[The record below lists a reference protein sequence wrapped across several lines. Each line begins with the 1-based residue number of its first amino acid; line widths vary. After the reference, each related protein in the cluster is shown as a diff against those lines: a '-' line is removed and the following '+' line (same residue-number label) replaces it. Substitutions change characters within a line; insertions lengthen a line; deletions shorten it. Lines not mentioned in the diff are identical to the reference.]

1 MKLHHFRKW
10 FCGLLPAVMLPL
22 LSISLQAQ
30 ATYTAQLRG
39 TVKDASGA
47 VVPKVTVTVTNPLT
61 QVSAVE
67 TTDEVG
73 RYIFTAL
80 KPASYTIK
88 VEAAGFKTI
97 VRSKVE
103 LRVSQQT
110 DLDFTLEL
118 GEITETV
125 QVTSE
130 STLLNTVSATLGTEV
145 TNRYI
150 VDMPLLDRGLT
161 QLTFLAPGVTEV
173 PGAGADAIKGTNF
186 VSNGQRNGTAEVRLD
201 GALASVSESGEG
213 GNTIVNYQPSLEII
227 QEFKV
232 SNNSYSAEYGN
243 NGGTVVSIVTKS
255 GTNDFHGSGW
265 WFARRPRFDANDFYS
280 NRDGQPKGDYKK
292 DEWGGSIGGPIK
304 KQRTF
309 FFFDFL
315 KTRNNS
321 PDAFTTTV
329 PTAAQKKGD
338 FSQTFNDDG
347 TLQQLF
353 NPFDV
358 HQDADGN
365 YIRTP
370 FAGNIIPDSLMDPV
384 AKNIMALYP
393 DPTGPGDDVTGRN
406 NFTKKFVSTNPSYQ
420 FDIKIDHVVTD
431 KTRIAGRYSRS
442 HATGEDP
449 YVSLHDNPSLLD
461 GGVSRENDQNV
472 VLEHNWAPTPTI
484 LWTNRLGVDRSYYN
498 QSATEYD
505 PAQVGFPP
513 NLNAYFGLKR
523 FPEIGPEEYG
533 YLGQSCCT
541 DTVKGQT
548 NWNYSSALSKVIGG
562 HNLKFGFEQ
571 RHMFT
576 NFWQPDYPTGQFA
589 FERSTTMQDV
599 FNPDSSQGNG
609 LASLLLGWGTWGHVG
624 TQPPVADKTKDQGFF
639 VQDDWK
645 VSQRLTLNLG
655 LRYEWSTP
663 FTERFN
669 RLVIVDYNG
678 DSGIDVPGFG
688 RLKGT
693 SYLAD
698 ANKRSADP
706 DRNNFGPRFGVA
718 YRLGQKT
725 VLRGGAGVYYG
736 YNVATNFQ
744 YVGTPWY
751 KNVTMYFSKD
761 GGVTPFASLSDPFPA
776 PAGFVGPPGPK
787 YGKLAQWGFDNG
799 YNLND
804 GLRNAEIYQWNV
816 GIERE
821 LPGNMLIEVN
831 YTANRS
837 THLPFNGY
845 DGTRNRNFIDR
856 ANRENYG
863 SDGLA
868 ELVDNPFQP
877 LFQGPNA
884 IFNEP
889 DSLYNDAQI
898 QRINLL
904 RPYPQFDG
912 SFGGY
917 PKFIANGRYN
927 ALQIR
932 FEKRYSHGLNFTGN
946 YTFSKMTDD
955 NSLGFNPWVGNLQT
969 TGELQDLTN
978 LKPEAS
984 VSGVDTPQRL
994 AFAVSY
1000 ELPIGRGKPLGNHMS
1015 RALDL
1020 AIGGWKL
1027 NSFVTFQSGNPVG
1040 IHMEESRLADGNQRP
1055 NVQGDPGGAGIR
1067 TVVDGNG
1074 SFFNESTFSDP
1085 GDQIPGNA
1093 PRYFSNLRSD
1103 GINNL
1108 DFSIFKIFNFREGMY
1123 LQLRAEFFNFTNTPR
1138 FDMPNTSFGST
1149 DFGLITSQSNQ
1160 SRHGQIGIRFVW

>member
-1 MKLHHFRKW
+1 MKPLSLKSVAFPLLTI
-10 FCGLLPAVMLPL
+10 LLPAL
-22 LSISLQAQ
+22 LFPSFAMAQ

-39 TVKDASGA
+39 TIKDSTGA
-47 VVPKVTVTVTNPLT
+47 VVPRATVNITNPAT
-61 QVSAVE
+61 QVSETV

-73 RYIFTAL
+73 RYIFPAL
-80 KPASYTIK
+80 KPAFYSVK
-88 VEAAGFKTI
+88 VEAAGFKTV
-97 VRSKVE
+97 VRSNIE
-103 LRVSQQT
+103 LRVNQQT

-118 GEITETV
+118 GEVTETV
-125 QVTSE
+125 EVTAE
-130 STLLNTVSATLGTEV
+130 STLLNTVSATLGTEI

-150 VDMPLLDRGLT
+150 VDMPLLDRALT
-161 QLTFLAPGVTEV
+161 NLTFLAPGVTEV
-173 PGAGADAIKGTNF
+173 PGAGADDIRGTNF

-201 GALASVSESGEG
+201 GGLSTVAESGEG
-213 GNTIVNYQPSLEII
+213 GNTIVNYQPSLEVV

-232 SNNSYSAEYGN
+232 QNNNYSAEYGN
-243 NGGTVVSIVTKS
+243 NGGTVVNIITKS

-265 WFARRPRFDANDFYS
+265 WFARRPRFDANDFFS

-304 KQRTF
+304 KQKSF

-315 KTRNNS
+315 KTRNDS
-321 PDAFTTTV
+321 PFTLTTTV
-329 PTAAQKKGD
+329 PTDLQRRGD

-347 TLQQLF
+347 TLQQIY
-353 NPFDV
+353 NPFDA
-358 HQDADGN
+358 HEDADGN
-365 YIRTP
+365 WIRTP
-370 FAGNIIPDSLMDPV
+370 FPSNVIPEGLIDPV
-384 AKNIMALYP
+384 ARNIMDLYP
-393 DPTGPGDDVTGRN
+393 DPTGPGDPITGRHN
-406 NFTKKFVSTNPSYQ
+406 YTQKLVSSYPSHQ
-420 FDIKIDHVVTD
+420 FDIKLDHILTD
-431 KTRIAGRYSRS
+431 KTRISGRYSRAHS
-442 HATGEDP
+442 SGST
-449 YVSLHDNPSLLD
+449 PSAEGQLLD
-461 GGVSRENDQNV
+461 AATNRGNDQNV
-472 VLEHNWAPTPTI
+472 VLEHNWAPTPSL
-484 LWTNRLGVDRSYYN
+484 LWTNRLGVDRSYYR
-498 QSATEYD
+498 QDSEELD
-505 PAQVGFPP
+505 PASVGFPP
-513 NLNAYFGLKR
+513 ELNAYFGLKR

-548 NWNYSSALSKVIGG
+548 LWNYSSALSKVIGG
-562 HNLKFGFEQ
+562 HNLKFGGEQ

-624 TQPPVADKTKDQGFF
+624 TQPPVADKTKDQGLFI
-639 VQDDWK
+639 QDDWK
-645 VSQRLTLNLG
+645 VSQRLTVNLG

-678 DSGIDVPGFG
+678 DAGVDVPGLG
-688 RLKGT
+688 RLRGT

-698 ANKRSADP
+698 SNKRSADV
-706 DRNNFGPRFGVA
+706 DRNNFGPRFGLA

-736 YNVATNFQ
+736 FNVATNFQ

-761 GGVTPFASLSDPFPA
+761 GGITPYASLSNPFPV
-776 PAGFVGPPGPK
+776 GFVGPPGPK
-787 YGKLAQWGFDNG
+787 YGKLSQWGFDNG

-831 YTANRS
+831 YTASRS

-845 DGTRNRNFIDR
+845 DGTRNRNFI
-856 ANRENYG
+856 NRENREKYG

-868 ELVDNPFQP
+868 ELVDNPFLP
-877 LFQGPNA
+877 FFQGPNA

-889 DSLYNDAQI
+889 DSLYNDPQI
-898 QRINLL
+898 ERIYLL
-904 RPYPQFDG
+904 RPYPQFAG

-917 PKFIANGRYN
+917 PEFNANARYN

-978 LKPEAS
+978 LRAEKS

-1000 ELPIGRGKPLGNHMS
+1000 ELPVGRGKALGNQMG

-1020 AIGGWKL
+1020 MVGGWKL

-1040 IHMEESRLADGNQRP
+1040 IHMNEGRLADGNQRP
-1055 NVQGDPGGAGIR
+1055 NVQGDPRGASIR

-1074 SFFNESTFSDP
+1074 NFFNESAFSDP
-1085 GDQIPGNA
+1085 GDQIPGSA
-1093 PRYFSNLRSD
+1093 PRYFSNLRAD
-1103 GINNL
+1103 GIKNL
-1108 DFSIFKIFNFREGMY
+1108 DFSIFKIFNIREGMY

-1138 FDMPNTSFGST
+1138 FGMPDTSFGSG
-1149 DFGLITSQSNQ
+1149 DFGLITYQANQ

>member
-1 MKLHHFRKW
+1 MRIVFMTLIFGLFSLMCLHPVF
-10 FCGLLPAVMLPL
+10 
-22 LSISLQAQ
+22 AQ
-30 ATYTAQLRG
+30 STYTAQLRG

-47 VVPKVTVTVTNPLT
+47 VVPKATITVTNPAT
-61 QVSAVE
+61 QVSATE
-67 TTDEVG
+67 TTDDVG

-80 KPASYTIK
+80 KPASYSLK

-97 VRSKVE
+97 VRSNVE

-118 GEITETV
+118 GEVTETV

-150 VDMPLLDRGLT
+150 VDMPLLDRSLT
-161 QLTFLAPGVTEV
+161 QLTFLAPGVTET
-173 PGAGADAIKGTNF
+173 PGSGADDLKGTNF

-201 GALASVSESGEG
+201 GALSSVSESGEG
-213 GNTIVNYQPSLEII
+213 GNTVVNYQPSLEII

-255 GTNDFHGSGW
+255 GTNEFHGSGW

-304 KQRTF
+304 KQKTF

-315 KTRNNS
+315 KTRNDT
-321 PDAFTTTV
+321 PGAFTTTV
-329 PTAAQKKGD
+329 PTAAQKNGD

-347 TLQQLF
+347 TLQQIF
-353 NPFDV
+353 NPYSV
-358 HQDADGN
+358 QQNADGN

-370 FAGNIIPDSLMDPV
+370 FAGNIIPNSMIDPV
-384 AKNIMALYP
+384 ARNMMALYP
-393 DPTGPGDDVTGRN
+393 DPTGPGDPITGRN
-406 NFTKKFVSTNPSYQ
+406 NFTKKFVDSEPGYQ

-431 KTRIAGRYSRS
+431 KTRIAARYSRAHS
-442 HATGEDP
+442 TAERP
-449 YVSLHDNPSLLD
+449 YPSLADNPTLLD
-461 GGVSRENDQNV
+461 GGTSRENDQNIM
-472 VLEHNWAPTPTI
+472 LEHNWSPTPTI

-498 QSATEYD
+498 QTATEYD

-576 NFWQPDYPTGQFA
+576 NFWQPDYPTGQFQ
-589 FERSTTMQDV
+589 FQRVTTMQDV
-599 FNPDSSQGNG
+599 FNPDYSQGNG
-609 LASLLLGWGTWGHVG
+609 LASLLLGWGTQGHVG

-639 VQDDWK
+639 IQDDWK
-645 VSQRLTLNLG
+645 VNQRLTLNLG

-678 DSGIDVPGFG
+678 DTGIDVPGLG
-688 RLKGT
+688 TLKGT

-706 DRNNFGPRFGVA
+706 DRNNFGPRLGVA
-718 YRLGQKT
+718 YRLDQKT

-751 KNVTMYFSKD
+751 KDVQMYFSKD
-761 GGVTPFASLSDPFPA
+761 GGINQFASLSDPFPA

-804 GLRNAEIYQWNV
+804 GIRNAEIYQWNV

-821 LPGNMLIEVN
+821 LAGNVLIEVN
-831 YTANRS
+831 YTASRS

-856 ANRENYG
+856 ANREKYG

-877 LFQGPNA
+877 FFQGPNA

-889 DSLYNDAQI
+889 DSPYNDPQI

-904 RPYPQFDG
+904 RPYPQFNG

-917 PKFIANGRYN
+917 PEFIANARYN

-955 NSLGFNPWVGNLQT
+955 NSLGFNPWIGNLQT

-978 LKPEAS
+978 LNAEKS

-1000 ELPIGRGKPLGNHMS
+1000 ELPIGRGKPLGGHMS
-1015 RALDL
+1015 RGLDL

-1040 IHMEESRLADGNQRP
+1040 THMDSGRLADGNQRP
-1055 NVQGDPGGAGIR
+1055 NVQGNPVGDDIR
-1067 TVVDGNG
+1067 TVVDNRGN
-1074 SFFNESTFSDP
+1074 FFNQSAFSDP
-1085 GDQIPGNA
+1085 GDQVPGNA
-1093 PRYFSNLRSD
+1093 PRYFSDLRSD
-1103 GINNL
+1103 GIKNL

-1138 FDMPNTSFGST
+1138 FSMPNTSYGST
-1149 DFGLITSQSNQ
+1149 DFGLITSQANQ

>member
-1 MKLHHFRKW
+1 MANHPLRKRLS
-10 FCGLLPAVMLPL
+10 GLLTTVLML
-22 LSISLQAQ
+22 SFFSTSSRAQ

-39 TVKDASGA
+39 TVKDATGA
-47 VVPKVTVTVTNPLT
+47 VVPKVTVTVTNPAT
-61 QVSAVE
+61 QVSEVT

-73 RYIFTAL
+73 RYIFPAL
-80 KPASYTIK
+80 KPSSYTIK
-88 VEAAGFKTI
+88 VEAAGFKTL
-97 VRSKVE
+97 VRSNIE
-103 LRVSQQT
+103 LRVSQQS
-110 DLDFTLEL
+110 DLDFALEL

-130 STLLNTVSATLGTEV
+130 SSLLNTVSATLGTEV

-150 VDMPLLDRGLT
+150 VDMPLLDRALSN
-161 QLTFLAPGVTEV
+161 LTFLAPGVTEV
-173 PGAGADAIKGTNF
+173 PDAGVDSIRGTNF
-186 VSNGQRNGTAEVRLD
+186 VSNGQRNGTAEIRLD
-201 GALASVSESGEG
+201 GGLSTVSESGEG

-232 SNNSYSAEYGN
+232 SNNSFSAEYGN
-243 NGGTVVSIVTKS
+243 NGGTVINIVTKS

-280 NRDGQPKGDYKK
+280 NRDGQGKGDYKK
-292 DEWGGSIGGPIK
+292 DEWGGSIGGPIRK
-304 KQRTF
+304 EKSF

-315 KTRNNS
+315 KTRNNA
-321 PDAFTTTV
+321 PGTFTTTV
-329 PTAAQKKGD
+329 PTEAQKRGD

-347 TLQQLF
+347 TLQQIF

-358 HQDADGN
+358 HQDAEGN
-365 YIRTP
+365 QIRSP
-370 FAGNIIPDSLMDPV
+370 FPNNIIPTSVIDPV
-384 AKNIMALYP
+384 ALNTINLYP
-393 DPTGPGDDVTGRN
+393 DPTGSGDAVTGRN
-406 NFTKKFVSTNPSYQ
+406 NFTKKYVTTNPSYQ
-420 FDIKIDHVVTD
+420 FDVKIDQIITD
-431 KTRIAGRYSRS
+431 KTRLSGRYSRAHS
-442 HATGEDP
+442 TGENP
-449 YVSLHDNPSLLD
+449 YVSLGDNPSLLD
-461 GGVSRENDQNV
+461 GGTSRGNDQNV
-472 VLEHNWAPTPTI
+472 VLEHTWTPTPTV

-498 QSATEYD
+498 QTATEYD

-513 NLNAYFGLKR
+513 SLNGYFGLKR

-548 NWNYSSALSKVIGG
+548 QWSYSSSLSKVLGG

-576 NFWQPDYPTGQFA
+576 NFWQPDYPTGQFGFA
-589 FERSTTMQDV
+589 RSTTMQDV
-599 FNPDSSQGNG
+599 FNPDYTQGNA
-609 LASLLLGWGTWGHVG
+609 LASLLLGWGTSGSHVG

-678 DSGIDVPGFG
+678 DTGIDVPGLG
-688 RLKGT
+688 RLHGT

-698 ANKRSADP
+698 DNKRTAGV
-706 DRNNFGPRFGVA
+706 DRNNLGPRLGFA
-718 YRLGQKT
+718 YRVDSKT
-725 VLRGGAGVYYG
+725 VVRGGAGMYYG
-736 YNVATNFQ
+736 FNVATNFQ

-751 KNVTMYFSKD
+751 KNVQVYFSKD
-761 GGVTPFASLSDPFPA
+761 GDVTHETLLSNPFPV
-776 PAGFVGPPGPK
+776 GFVGPPGPK

-804 GLRNAEIYQWNV
+804 GLRNAEIYQWNL

-821 LPGNMLIEVN
+821 LPGDMLIEIN
-831 YTANRS
+831 YSASRS

-845 DGTRNRNFIDR
+845 DGTRNRNFISR
-856 ANRENYG
+856 QNREAYG

-877 LFQGPNA
+877 FFQGPNA

-889 DSLYNDAQI
+889 DSPYNDAQI
-898 QRINLL
+898 QRIYLL
-904 RPYPQFDG
+904 RPYPQFPG

-917 PKFIANGRYN
+917 PQFIANARYN
-927 ALQIR
+927 SFQLR

-946 YTFSKMTDD
+946 YTYSRMTDD

-978 LKPEAS
+978 LSAEKS
-984 VSGVDTPQRL
+984 VSGADTPQRL

-1000 ELPIGRGKPLGNHMS
+1000 ELPIGRGKPLGNQMG
-1015 RALDL
+1015 RALD
-1020 AIGGWKL
+1020 AVVGGWKI
-1027 NSFVTFQSGNPVG
+1027 NSFVTFQSGNPLG
-1040 IHMEESRLADGNQRP
+1040 IHMADGRLADGNQRP
-1055 NVQGDPGGAGIR
+1055 NVIGNLKGADIQ

-1074 SFFNESTFSDP
+1074 NFFNEAAFSDP
-1085 GDQIPGNA
+1085 GDQVPGNA
-1093 PRYFSNLRSD
+1093 RRYFSDLRND
-1103 GINNL
+1103 GINNIDL
-1108 DFSIFKIFNFREGMY
+1108 SIFKVFTFREGMY

-1138 FDMPNTSFGST
+1138 FGTPDTSFGSS
-1149 DFGLITSQSNQ
+1149 DFGLINYQSNQ